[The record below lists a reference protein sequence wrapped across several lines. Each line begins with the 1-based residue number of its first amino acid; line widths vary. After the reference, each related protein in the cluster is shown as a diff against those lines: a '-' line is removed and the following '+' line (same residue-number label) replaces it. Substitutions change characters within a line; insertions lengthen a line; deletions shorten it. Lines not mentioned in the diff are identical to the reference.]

1 MRFQPK
7 EPEEA
12 INYSRESLVRE
23 AAVLLF
29 ATGLAAAV
37 LFLILGEAIEFAV
50 PRIPVQWEKPIFGTL
65 ARALEADDTVS
76 GGAALDELSRRI
88 ASRWPDSSYEFHVS
102 IAENGTPNAFALPGG
117 GIVVT
122 RGLIEQSESENEL
135 AFVLAHELGH
145 FHGRDHLRGIGRAAA
160 FTLLSATLG
169 AAVGMGVPDGLTLA
183 QSLTQS
189 GFNRAQES
197 AADEFALDLV
207 HREYGHLGGAF
218 DFFRKDTAG
227 GGGRMAVSWLSTHPS
242 SDDRI
247 ERLENL
253 ARQRGWSL
261 DGTKGPA
268 VRLNQ

>member
-23 AAVLLF
+23 AAVLLL
-29 ATGLAAAV
+29 AAGLAAAV
-37 LFLILGEAIEFAV
+37 LFLILGAAVEFAI
-50 PRIPVQWEKPIFGTL
+50 PHIPVRWEKPIFGAL
-65 ARALEADDTVS
+65 AKAFVADDSPTEDTS
-76 GGAALDELSRRI
+76 LDDLVRRI
-88 ASRWPDSSYEFHVS
+88 ASRWPDRSYEFRVS
-102 IAENGTPNAFALPGG
+102 VVENGAPNAFALPGG

-122 RGLIEQSESENEL
+122 RGLLTRAESENEL

-145 FHGRDHLRGIGRAAA
+145 FQGRDHLRGMGRAAA

-169 AAVGMGVPDGLTLA
+169 AATGIGAPNGLALA
-183 QSLTQS
+183 ERLTQS

-207 HREYGHLGGAF
+207 HAEYGHLAGAF
-218 DFFRKDTAG
+218 DFFGRDTAVG
-227 GGGRMAVSWLSTHPS
+227 TGSAAVSWLSTHPS
-242 SDDRI
+242 SGDRI
-247 ERLENL
+247 ERLEAL

-261 DGTKGPA
+261 EGTKRPA
-268 VRLNQ
+268 VHINQ